1 MSDVKEM
8 FDSPWRELQKN
19 LASGFAADGF
29 GQNPWICGS
38 RGSGRSRGSGGSQ
51 GPDGSRGLGDW
62 QSLGDSQAPG
72 RVVHSWLV
80 RARSRTV
87 RVARVIQ

>member
-8 FDSPWRELQKN
+8 FGSPWRELQKN
-19 LASGFAADGF
+19 LASGFTAERFDR
-29 GQNPWICGS
+29 NPWICGS
-38 RGSGRSRGSGGSQ
+38 R
-51 GPDGSRGLGDW
+51 
-62 QSLGDSQAPG
+62 SLGDSRGLSDSHGLSDSQVPG

-87 RVARVIQ
+87 RVSRVIQ

>member
-8 FDSPWRELQKN
+8 FGSPWRELQKN
-19 LASGFAADGF
+19 LASGFAADRFDG
-29 GQNPWICGS
+29 NPWICGS
-38 RGSGRSRGSGGSQ
+38 R
-51 GPDGSRGLGDW
+51 
-62 QSLGDSQAPG
+62 SLGDSRGMGESLGLGDSQVPG
-72 RVVHSWLV
+72 RVVNSWLV

>member
-8 FDSPWRELQKN
+8 FGSPWRELQKN

-38 RGSGRSRGSGGSQ
+38 RTLGDSQ

-62 QSLGDSQAPG
+62 QGLGGWQRLGDPQVPG

>member
-19 LASGFAADGF
+19 LASGFAAEGF
-29 GQNPWICGS
+29 AQNPWVCGS
-38 RGSGRSRGSGGSQ
+38 RGPSGSQ
-51 GPDGSRGLGDW
+51 GLGDW
-62 QSLGDSQAPG
+62 QGPGDSQVPG

-87 RVARVIQ
+87 QVSRVIQ

>member
-19 LASGFAADGF
+19 LASGFTAERFD
-29 GQNPWICGS
+29 QNPWTCGS
-38 RGSGRSRGSGGSQ
+38 RGPGGSQ
-51 GPDGSRGLGDW
+51 GPDGSRGLTDW
-62 QSLGDSQAPG
+62 QGLGDSQVPG

-87 RVARVIQ
+87 QVSRVIQ

>member
-8 FDSPWRELQKN
+8 FGSPWRELQKN
-19 LASGFAADGF
+19 LASGFAAEGF
-29 GQNPWICGS
+29 GRNPWICGS
-38 RGSGRSRGSGGSQ
+38 RGPGGSQ
-51 GPDGSRGLGDW
+51 GPDGSRGLADW
-62 QSLGDSQAPG
+62 QGLGDSQVPG

-87 RVARVIQ
+87 RVSGVIQ

>member
-8 FDSPWRELQKN
+8 FGSPWRELQKN
-19 LASGFAADGF
+19 LASGFAAEGF
-29 GQNPWICGS
+29 GRNPWICGS
-38 RGSGRSRGSGGSQ
+38 RGARGLGA
-51 GPDGSRGLGDW
+51 SRGLCDSPG
-62 QSLGDSQAPG
+62 LGDSQVPG

-87 RVARVIQ
+87 RVSRVIQ

>member
-8 FDSPWRELQKN
+8 FGSPWRELQKN
-19 LASGFAADGF
+19 LASGFAAEGF
-29 GQNPWICGS
+29 GHNPWIG
-38 RGSGRSRGSGGSQ
+38 
-51 GPDGSRGLGDW
+51 GSRGLGD
-62 QSLGDSQAPG
+62 SQVPG

-87 RVARVIQ
+87 RVTRVIQ